1 MVLLLLPSLLI
12 FVFEALS
19 SLTSADPDL
28 DVGALQAAP
37 MAFPS
42 ESHEVSKRT
51 EILLSVL
58 KSLKTFLQ
66 ETSAKKPSSNITFR
80 CIIDL
85 GPSSHPLT
93 RKDDP
98 LHRCLRS
105 DSSSSQS
112 VPAPGIG
119 GSSVI
124 EDSNAEGRH
133 DPKLLRAV
141 VAKYKIDSTKSLVA
155 AYNITNDKDERAVLV
170 GWLCK
175 YGSRSEECLTP
186 KSVLEYSELA
196 NIAPRSQHD
205 KGILKSVVDTLCS
218 YLCQREFL
226 KTSFAVALYRTL
238 VLVDS
243 SAYGSVAD
251 LMLLAM
257 NLLNSLSPKPKLE
270 KETLR
275 DTKRHFS
282 HCNKPFSCLIISIGK
297 TYTKKKNK
305 SFVDPLQQ
313 RRKSWSF
320 RASITP
326 VNFHFK
332 AIQQAV
338 ERLETKDAPS
348 LPAQAL
354 RCVAYGLCAFF
365 HVFHCVGN
373 LARCDVDPDADR
385 DAYRQGRAFIVDM
398 GVPKREWFDAFQ
410 SLIDARIESS
420 KDETKLG
427 LFESRYGIAMEN
439 QRPMKKGEDLKALR
453 FGIVQELGILANEG
467 PSDNTR
473 ENATTMLVDLATH
486 HFVDEG
492 WIDDVDVLIAF
503 LDILHELHKTG
514 RCDADTTGALKL
526 LHCSCESFAKEAL
539 TEWLGG
545 NSLKDKL
552 RARSPQRHVVE
563 QKDLC
568 VKIGRDVGYVPIAIM
583 ESKREELRRKYLCD
597 NFATVSP
604 RRVYS
609 SQ

>member
-85 GPSSHPLT
+85 RPSSHPLT

-226 KTSFAVALYRTL
+226 KPSFAVALYRTL

-270 KETLR
+270 RGNFARYEATFLA
-275 DTKRHFS
+275 
-282 HCNKPFSCLIISIGK
+282 
-297 TYTKKKNK
+297 
-305 SFVDPLQQ
+305 LQQ
-313 RRKSWSF
+313 TFFVLNNINRKN
-320 RASITP
+320 IY
-326 VNFHFK
+326 
-332 AIQQAV
+332 
-338 ERLETKDAPS
+338 E
-348 LPAQAL
+348 
-354 RCVAYGLCAFF
+354 
-365 HVFHCVGN
+365 
-373 LARCDVDPDADR
+373 
-385 DAYRQGRAFIVDM
+385 
-398 GVPKREWFDAFQ
+398 
-410 SLIDARIESS
+410 
-420 KDETKLG
+420 
-427 LFESRYGIAMEN
+427 
-439 QRPMKKGEDLKALR
+439 
-453 FGIVQELGILANEG
+453 
-467 PSDNTR
+467 
-473 ENATTMLVDLATH
+473 
-486 HFVDEG
+486 
-492 WIDDVDVLIAF
+492 
-503 LDILHELHKTG
+503 
-514 RCDADTTGALKL
+514 
-526 LHCSCESFAKEAL
+526 KE
-539 TEWLGG
+539 
-545 NSLKDKL
+545 K
-552 RARSPQRHVVE
+552 Q
-563 QKDLC
+563 
-568 VKIGRDVGYVPIAIM
+568 
-583 ESKREELRRKYLCD
+583 ELRRFIAAKEKELELSCKYYPRELPFQSDSAGSRTPRDQRCSFASRTSAAMCRLWIVCVLSRLSLCWE
-597 NFATVSP
+597 SGE
-604 RRVYS
+604 R
-609 SQ
+609 